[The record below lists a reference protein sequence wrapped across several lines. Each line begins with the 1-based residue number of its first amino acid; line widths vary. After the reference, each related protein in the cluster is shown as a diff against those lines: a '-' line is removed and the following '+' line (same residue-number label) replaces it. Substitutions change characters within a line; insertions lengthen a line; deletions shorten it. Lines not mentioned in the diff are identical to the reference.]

1 MKLTKVSNDEN
12 DNSFFEVIG
21 DIPFEENDML
31 GSLSQT
37 IKVKE
42 LLFHEFTDKL
52 QVSWHTPPFGPVEAG
67 RSVILK
73 A

>member
-21 DIPFEENDML
+21 DIPFEKNDML
-31 GSLSQT
+31 GSLSET

-42 LLFHEFTDKL
+42 SLFH
-52 QVSWHTPPFGPVEAG
+52 
-67 RSVILK
+67 
-73 A
+73 